1 MKDEG
6 GKMKDEGER
15 MKGAGKL
22 FSSFIL
28 HPSSFKIGVLA
39 MAMFLYFV
47 GLGSYPLLDPDEGRY
62 AEIPR
67 EMLESGDFI
76 TPRLNYVKYF
86 EKPPLFYWLTAGS
99 MALFGQKEW
108 AVRLVPAVA
117 GFLTLLLIMGLGKR
131 IFDGPTGV
139 MAAWIY
145 LTSVVPTI
153 MARLPIIDGV
163 FSLILS
169 TTWGAWWLGYKART
183 KKARRLWY
191 CISWAC
197 LGLAVMTKGIAA
209 IALTGLIAGG
219 FILCRRD
226 WRALLSMAWIPGLL
240 IFAVIVVP
248 WHWAVSAENPG
259 FFHFYIV
266 VQHFARLTSHEH
278 AKPFWFFMAIF
289 PFGML
294 LWTAFFFPAAAKSFR
309 KAFKAVRAPRGDGG
323 QGEAILFLTI
333 WVIAVIGLFSLSTCK
348 LVPYIL
354 PAYPAMA
361 LLMAHFVRGRSF
373 MSRPVRWGAAIL
385 AILLLVGAGV
395 LMPLAMRQDTLSMV
409 DLVPV
414 IRVGQAGL
422 ILGGIFLLVSLF
434 KRRLVPFATGFAM
447 VLLFPAML
455 MVVPSVA
462 KYRKV
467 GGFIKAIPKPLP
479 REIRIAEW
487 RNYDQSLSFYSGR
500 RTILVDEV
508 GELAY
513 GSSLGNH
520 EDYFLNG
527 EESLKRLAI
536 DVPLLVNIRPSH
548 WPRVRE
554 WKTLKPVAA
563 NTTNVMLG
571 NKAFFRLTGLEP
583 WPDSA
588 IIPPP
593 LLLMPRHGEKEKSN
607 GSRQKQ

>member
-1 MKDEG
+1 MLKETVNSAG
-6 GKMKDEGER
+6 GKTFF
-15 MKGAGKL
+15 GKK
-22 FSSFIL
+22 SSIVL
-28 HPSSFKIGVLA
+28 STIGVLA
-39 MAMFLYFV
+39 TALLLYFSA
-47 GLGSYPLLDPDEGRY
+47 LSSYPLLDPDEGRY

-76 TPRLNYVKYF
+76 TPRLNYVEYF

-145 LTSVVPTI
+145 LTSVIPAI

-163 FSLILS
+163 FSLIL
-169 TTWGAWWLGYKART
+169 TATWVTWWLGYKAHT
-183 KKARRLWY
+183 KQARRLWY

-219 FILCRRD
+219 FIFCRRD
-226 WRALLSMAWIPGLL
+226 WRALLSMAWVPGLL

-248 WHWAVSAENPG
+248 WHWAVSSRNPG

-266 VQHFARLTSHEH
+266 VQHFARLVSQEH

-294 LWTAFFFPAAAKSFR
+294 LWTAFFFPATAKSFQ
-309 KAFKAVRAPRGDGG
+309 KAFKAVRALRGDGGRGDGG

-361 LLMAHFVRGRSF
+361 LLMAHFVSGQAI
-373 MSRPVRWGAAIL
+373 MSRSVRWSAAIL
-385 AILLLVGAGV
+385 AILLLVCAGV
-395 LMPLAMRQDTLSMV
+395 LMPLAMQQDTLSMV
-409 DLVPV
+409 ELVPA

-422 ILGGIFLLVSLF
+422 ILGGVFLLVSLF
-434 KRRLVPFATGFAM
+434 KRRLVTFATGFAM

-467 GGFIKAIPKPLP
+467 GGFIKAMPRPLP
-479 REIRIAEW
+479 QEIRIAEW
-487 RNYDQSLSFYSGR
+487 RNYDQALSFYSGR

-520 EDYFLNG
+520 EDYFLTG
-527 EESLKRLAI
+527 EESLKRLAV

-548 WPRVRE
+548 WPRVRK

-588 IIPPP
+588 ITPPP

-607 GSRQKQ
+607 RSHQKQ

>member
-1 MKDEG
+1 MKETVNDLRENSFS
-6 GKMKDEGER
+6 GKK
-15 MKGAGKL
+15 
-22 FSSFIL
+22 SSVVL
-28 HPSSFKIGVLA
+28 STIGVLA
-39 MAMFLYFV
+39 TAMVLYFSA
-47 GLGSYPLLDPDEGRY
+47 LGSYPLLDPDEGRY

-139 MAAWIY
+139 LAAWIY
-145 LTSVVPTI
+145 LTSVIPTI
-153 MARLPIIDGV
+153 LARLPIIDGV

-169 TTWGAWWLGYKART
+169 ATWGAWYLGYKAHT
-183 KKARRLWY
+183 KQSRRFWY

-226 WRALLSMAWIPGLL
+226 WRAFLSFEWVPGLL

-248 WHWAVSAENPG
+248 WHWAVSSRNPG

-266 VQHFARLTSHEH
+266 VQHFARLVSPEH

-294 LWTAFFFPAAAKSFR
+294 LWVAFFFPAVAKSFQ
-309 KAFKAVRAPRGDGG
+309 KAFKAVRVPGGVGG
-323 QGEAILFLTI
+323 QGEAILFLSI
-333 WVIAVIGLFSLSTCK
+333 WVVAVIGLFSISRCK
-348 LVPYIL
+348 LIPYIL

-361 LLMAHFVRGRSF
+361 LLMAHFLRGRAF
-373 MSRPVRWGAAIL
+373 MKRSVRWGAAIL

-395 LMPLAMRQDTLSMV
+395 LMPLAMRQDTLSMAE
-409 DLVPV
+409 LVPA

-422 ILGGIFLLVSLF
+422 ILGSIFLLVSLF
-434 KRRLVPFATGFAM
+434 KRRLILFATGFAM

-467 GGFIKAIPKPLP
+467 GGFIKAMPKPLP

-487 RNYDQSLSFYSGR
+487 RNYDQALSFYSGR
-500 RTILVDEV
+500 RTILVDEIS
-508 GELAY
+508 ELVF
-513 GSSLGNH
+513 GSSQGDH
-520 EDYFLNG
+520 SDYFLKG
-527 EESLKRLAI
+527 EENLKRLAI
-536 DVPLLVNIRPSH
+536 DVPLLVNIRPSD
-548 WPRVRE
+548 WPKVRK
-554 WKTLKPVAA
+554 WKILKPVAA
-563 NTTNVMLG
+563 NSTNVMVG
-571 NKAFFRLTGLEP
+571 NTAFFRLTGLVP
-583 WPDSA
+583 WPESA
-588 IIPPP
+588 ITPPP
-593 LLLMPRHGEKEKSN
+593 LLLMPRHREKEKSN
-607 GSRQKQ
+607 GSHQKQ